1 MYFLIKVETV
11 IPNEVSVP
19 LTVVYCC
26 HLVVLCITIDV
37 SDCYITTE

>member
-1 MYFLIKVETV
+1 VYILVKDETV

-19 LTVVYCC
+19 LPVYCC
-26 HLVVLCITIDV
+26 HLVVPCVTINV